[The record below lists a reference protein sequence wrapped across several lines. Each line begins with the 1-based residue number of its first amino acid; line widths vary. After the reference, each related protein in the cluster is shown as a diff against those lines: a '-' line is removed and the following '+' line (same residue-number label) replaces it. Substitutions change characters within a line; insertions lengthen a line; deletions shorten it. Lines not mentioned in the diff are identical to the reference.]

1 MQAAIT
7 HIRESLSDH
16 YPEQELLSISRLLIS
31 KVTGFSFT
39 EILLNKNTIFSLY
52 QRQLIDNY
60 LTELRKHRPI
70 QYVLGE
76 TEFCGLDFDVNEAVL
91 IPRPETEELVEWI
104 VQSESADV
112 KILDLGT
119 GSGCIPIALK
129 KMMPRAAVS
138 ACDLSTDAL
147 AVARG
152 NASKNGVVVD
162 FFQMDILNQLPAK
175 APYDCLVSNPP
186 YIPVAEKAE
195 IAVGVKDF
203 EPEMA
208 LFVPDND
215 LLLFY
220 RSIALMGLQV
230 LREGGRVYLETHR
243 EYALDVFN
251 LFRDLNYS
259 DLELKKDIAG
269 NDRMVRA
276 VMNKQQELKSST

>member
-1 MQAAIT
+1 MQAAIIY
-7 HIRESLSDH
+7 IRESLSDL

-60 LTELRKHRPI
+60 LTELRKHRPV

-76 TEFCGLDFDVNEAVL
+76 TEFCGLTFDVNEAVL
-91 IPRPETEELVEWI
+91 IPRQETEELVEWI
-104 VQSESADV
+104 VRMEPSEV

-129 KMMPRAAVS
+129 KLMPQASVS
-138 ACDLSTDAL
+138 ACDLSLDAL
-147 AVARG
+147 KVARS
-152 NASKNGVVVD
+152 NAAKNGVVVD
-162 FFQMDILNQLPAK
+162 FFQLDILNEIPTDGL
-175 APYDCLVSNPP
+175 YDCLVSNPP
-186 YIPVAEKAE
+186 YIPIMEKAE

-208 LFVPDND
+208 LFVPDD
-215 LLLFY
+215 DPLLFY
-220 RSIALMGLQV
+220 RSIALMGHKV

-243 EYALDVFN
+243 DYALDVLK
-251 LFRDLNYS
+251 LFEKLNYT
-259 DLELKKDIAG
+259 DVEIKKDIAG

-276 VMNKQQELKSST
+276 VQNK

>member
-7 HIRESLSDH
+7 HIRESLSDL

-70 QYVLGE
+70 QFVLGE
-76 TEFCGLDFDVNEAVL
+76 TEFCELTFDVNEAVL

-104 VQSESADV
+104 VRKEPSEV

-129 KMMPRAAVS
+129 KLMPQASVS
-138 ACDLSTDAL
+138 ACDLSLDAL
-147 AVARG
+147 KVAHSNAV
-152 NASKNGVVVD
+152 KNGVVVD
-162 FFQMDILNQLPAK
+162 FFQLDILNEIPNDGL
-175 APYDCLVSNPP
+175 YDCLVSNPP
-186 YIPVAEKAE
+186 YIPIREKAE

-208 LFVPDND
+208 LFVPDD
-215 LLLFY
+215 DPLLFY
-220 RSIALMGLQV
+220 RSIALMGHKV

-243 EYALDVFN
+243 DYALYV
-251 LFRDLNYS
+251 LKLYEKLNYT
-259 DLELKKDIAG
+259 DVEIKKDIAG

-276 VMNKQQELKSST
+276 VKNK

>member
-1 MQAAIT
+1 MQAAIIY
-7 HIRESLSDH
+7 IRESLSDL

-60 LTELRKHRPI
+60 LTELRKHRPV

-76 TEFCGLDFDVNEAVL
+76 TEFCGLTFDVNEAVL
-91 IPRPETEELVEWI
+91 IPRQETEELVEWI
-104 VQSESADV
+104 VRMEPSEV

-129 KMMPRAAVS
+129 KLMPQASVS
-138 ACDLSTDAL
+138 ACDLSFDAL
-147 AVARG
+147 KVARS
-152 NASKNGVVVD
+152 NAAKNGVVVD
-162 FFQMDILNQLPAK
+162 FFQLDILNEIPTDGL
-175 APYDCLVSNPP
+175 YDCLVSNPP
-186 YIPVAEKAE
+186 YIPIMEKAE

-208 LFVPDND
+208 LFVPDD
-215 LLLFY
+215 DPLLFY
-220 RSIALMGLQV
+220 RSIALMGHKV

-243 EYALDVFN
+243 DYALDV
-251 LFRDLNYS
+251 LKLYEKLNYT
-259 DLELKKDIAG
+259 DVEIKKDIAG

-276 VMNKQQELKSST
+276 VKNK

>member
-7 HIRESLSDH
+7 HIRESLSGI

-52 QRQLIDNY
+52 QRQLLDNY

-129 KMMPRAAVS
+129 KMMPRAVVS

-147 AVARG
+147 AVALG
-152 NASKNGVVVD
+152 NATKNGVDVD
-162 FFQMDILNQLPAK
+162 FFQMDILNQMPAK
-175 APYDCLVSNPP
+175 TPYDCLVSNPP
-186 YIPVAEKAE
+186 YIPVGEKAE

-203 EPEMA
+203 EPQMA

-215 LLLFY
+215 PLLFY

-243 EYALDVFN
+243 DYALDVFN

-276 VMNKQQELKSST
+276 IMNKQQELKSST